1 MDLVNKAKQEDN
13 LLQSASSYIDTL
25 PFELVDIGFDYGDF
39 KGQVNIWDVG
49 SKQNFKISSLL
60 AYVLNVIKKCK
71 ESTQDRS
78 TSQLNR
84 SHIFKLCLKRLL
96 KKLCKLYAT
105 KNNNL

>member
-13 LLQSASSYIDTL
+13 LVQSASAYIDTL

-71 ESTQDRS
+71 
-78 TSQLNR
+78 
-84 SHIFKLCLKRLL
+84 
-96 KKLCKLYAT
+96 KLCKLYAT